1 MTKRPE
7 RIAVSAVK
15 RLGLVTLLASL
26 LVALVG
32 LLTPPASASPLLHP
46 ETRVAAIAQPNS
58 QLVGPS
64 ATVAAVQGR
73 ERAPS
78 YDSCATGSSVA
89 AEGGA
94 AAINT
99 GDVSVYTS
107 TNPAGDVD
115 YVGITNNLARRAAEQ
130 LAGKGIDIEAID
142 GLSGNLSRADA
153 RAVEQVLIEEYG
165 GSGGGQLIN
174 KINSISPNNPIYQQ
188 SIQRGCAI
196 LASVGYSAPN
206 VCG

>member
-1 MTKRPE
+1 MSEPRTIRRYDAPN
-7 RIAVSAVK
+7 
-15 RLGLVTLLASL
+15 RLGLVAVVTGI
-26 LVALVG
+26 LVAILG
-32 LLTPPASASPLLHP
+32 FLAPSSSASPLLHP
-46 ETRVAAIAQPNS
+46 QTRVAAVAEPAGQV
-58 QLVGPS
+58 VGPH

-73 ERAPS
+73 ERAPN
-78 YDSCATGSSVA
+78 YDSSATGSSVA